1 MTQKN
6 QKSLKVLNNLGEV
19 HFVKAFCGNLFK
31 RMLIAG
37 INDPK
42 LFA

>member
-6 QKSLKVLNNLGEV
+6 QKSRNVLNNFGDV
-19 HFVKAFCGNLFK
+19 HFVNAFCGNLFK
-31 RMLIAG
+31 RILIAG

-42 LFA
+42 